1 MKESNQDIAGKK
13 ITILGAG
20 VSGKGLAILA
30 KTLGAHVF
38 VTEKKDTLSPEVEEA
53 FKLQDIQW
61 EVGGNSLRALDADCI
76 VVSSGISPQASVV
89 KKAQGRG
96 IPVIGEIDFVAPHI
110 KGKVIGVTGSNGK
123 STTTMLI
130 GHLLKKYGYKTAV
143 AGNIGNPLSLHAS
156 QNLDFIVIE
165 LSSFQLYW
173 AHLLKSHVAIV
184 TNLAPDHIDW
194 HGSFT
199 NYLKAKARLVRL
211 QEPGHWAVVQNRDV
225 DALQLS
231 GKSAVASLYW
241 EGQEPVHK
249 TDAYI
254 CMGEQEAWLSYNKKE
269 LLFDY
274 RDVDLIG
281 RHNLEN
287 LAMTAS
293 TLILGGVP
301 CSNLTKQLSD
311 FIPLPHRCTFVA
323 EINGVRYID
332 DSKGTNVAASATALT
347 SIHGPKVVIL
357 GGQGKGE
364 DYSPLAEAVKK
375 EARVAIVLGAE
386 KKPIVTALE
395 GAGFARHIEVDSM
408 EDAVKAAMAL
418 SLPGETVLLSPACTS
433 WDMYPSYKKRGEHFQ
448 HLVNKYGGL
457 L

>member
-1 MKESNQDIAGKK
+1 M
-13 ITILGAG
+13 
-20 VSGKGLAILA
+20 
-30 KTLGAHVF
+30 
-38 VTEKKDTLSPEVEEA
+38 
-53 FKLQDIQW
+53 
-61 EVGGNSLRALDADCI
+61 
-76 VVSSGISPQASVV
+76 
-89 KKAQGRG
+89 
-96 IPVIGEIDFVAPHI
+96 
-110 KGKVIGVTGSNGK
+110 
-123 STTTMLI
+123 
-130 GHLLKKYGYKTAV
+130 
-143 AGNIGNPLSLHAS
+143 
-156 QNLDFIVIE
+156 
-165 LSSFQLYW
+165 
-173 AHLLKSHVAIV
+173 
-184 TNLAPDHIDW
+184 
-194 HGSFT
+194 
-199 NYLKAKARLVRL
+199 KAKARLVRL

-254 CMGEQEAWLSYNKKE
+254 CMGEQEAWLSYNKRIT
-269 LLFDY
+269 FDY

-293 TLILGGVP
+293 ALILGGVP

-357 GGQGKGE
+357 GGQGKGGLL
-364 DYSPLAEAVKK
+364 SPCGSGKK
-375 EARVAIVLGAE
+375 KARVAIVLGAE
-386 KKPIVTALE
+386 KSLSLLLLR
-395 GAGFARHIEVDSM
+395 AGFARHIEVDSM